1 MEDLDDHHFP
11 IRRHSWNYA
20 TSVNGSRF
28 ETPTE
33 LHTIQLFLRITLNLV
48 KRLFELAH
56 LALTYF
62 TLAFQVGPSLG
73 HLQGPTVPWAVKLSK
88 PLEHQMAELTMFVK
102 GLLGGFKH
110 VQYANMYIIVIRISR
125 E

>member
-1 MEDLDDHHFP
+1 
-11 IRRHSWNYA
+11 
-20 TSVNGSRF
+20 
-28 ETPTE
+28 
-33 LHTIQLFLRITLNLV
+33 
-48 KRLFELAH
+48 LFE

-110 VQYANMYIIVIRISR
+110 VQYVNMYIIVIRISR

>member
-1 MEDLDDHHFP
+1 MIIISPSAGIPGTMLRSAE
-11 IRRHSWNYA
+11 RSSA
-20 TSVNGSRF
+20 VNGIRF

-33 LHTIQLFLRITLNLV
+33 LNTIQLFVRIILNLV
-48 KRLFELAH
+48 KRLFE

-88 PLEHQMAELTMFVK
+88 PLGHQMAELTMFVK

-110 VQYANMYIIVIRISR
+110 VQYVNMYIHHCY
-125 E
+125 